1 MNDGIAGRRGRPCKL
16 SQADQHELR
25 RYREAGVS
33 IERLAS
39 MWSISKATVYQILA
53 DQREKLGPEQ
63 LPKEKRHLTRRHL
76 YGQVVQSS
84 IPTSENSGQTSTSR

>member
-39 MWSISKATVYQILA
+39 MWSISK
-53 DQREKLGPEQ
+53 
-63 LPKEKRHLTRRHL
+63 
-76 YGQVVQSS
+76 
-84 IPTSENSGQTSTSR
+84 